1 MLPFR
6 QRRIERMGKRN
17 NVRNAFIIAS
27 NSREAANH
35 THGVTCNH
43 AGGCREFD
51 PNVRIDKVWYC
62 ERHGGANNVAR
73 ANAKDAAFANGIPG
87 AARRAR
93 FARFRARNKPPMHPG
108 NAVLFAQWE
117 KEKKTT
123 STAVQPKP
131 KKVKAKAPKVKK
143 TERQKL
149 LDSLGLTEADVAALR
164 G

>member
-1 MLPFR
+1 
-6 QRRIERMGKRN
+6 MGKRN

-35 THGVTCNH
+35 THGVSCNH
-43 AGGCREFD
+43 HGGCREFD
-51 PNVRIDKVWYC
+51 PNVRADKVWYC

-93 FARFRARNKPPMHPG
+93 LARFRARNKAPMHPG

-117 KEKKTT
+117 KEKKERN
-123 STAVQPKP
+123 ARAANIGMPVPKP

-149 LDSLGLTEADVAALR
+149 LDSLGLTEADLSALR